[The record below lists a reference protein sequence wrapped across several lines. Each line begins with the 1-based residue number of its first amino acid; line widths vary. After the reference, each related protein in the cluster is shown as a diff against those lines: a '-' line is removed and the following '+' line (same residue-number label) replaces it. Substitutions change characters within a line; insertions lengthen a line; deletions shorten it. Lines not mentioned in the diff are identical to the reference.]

1 MKWRTQLIIR
11 HQRLQLIEMRCVSHS
26 FTIVFVLIFQPYDYS
41 ICFLWDPD
49 AEVPFEV
56 FSEQELPDEIKSWLS
71 RDVSPLRFNK
81 FIIPSMGIERD
92 YSLFC
97 RIQAGVP
104 MIKKLEERNRL
115 MEMYFRSL
123 DSGLTMM
130 QAYKQLTVICPTS
143 IETDETPKRTTR
155 NSQVQSFSHL

>member
-1 MKWRTQLIIR
+1 MKSWRTPFNFR
-11 HQRLQLIEMRCVSHS
+11 QRRIKFFFSL
-26 FTIVFVLIFQPYDYS
+26 FQEYDYS

-49 AEVPFEV
+49 AETPFEV
-56 FSEQELPDEIKSWLS
+56 FGEQELPEAIKSWLS
-71 RDVSPLRFNK
+71 QDVSSLRFNK
-81 FIIPSMGIERD
+81 FIIPAMGIDRD

-104 MIKKLEERNRL
+104 MVKKMEERNRL

-123 DSGLTMM
+123 DSGLSMN
-130 QAYKQLTVICPTS
+130 QAYKQLTIICPTS

-155 NSQVQSFSHL
+155 NSQVKKISLSLNIL